1 MSDAVNL
8 ARLVQLN
15 DHLIEL
21 LRWAMES
28 DKLDYAAQLVPIT
41 RGFASIL
48 ADMGAKQLEVLTR
61 HGKKKLAK
69 KRRK

>member
-15 DHLIEL
+15 GHLIEL
-21 LRWAMES
+21 LKWAIGS
-28 DKLDYAAQLVPIT
+28 KKLGCAVLLAPIT
-41 RGFASIL
+41 KAFASIL

-61 HGKKKLAK
+61 RGKKKLVK